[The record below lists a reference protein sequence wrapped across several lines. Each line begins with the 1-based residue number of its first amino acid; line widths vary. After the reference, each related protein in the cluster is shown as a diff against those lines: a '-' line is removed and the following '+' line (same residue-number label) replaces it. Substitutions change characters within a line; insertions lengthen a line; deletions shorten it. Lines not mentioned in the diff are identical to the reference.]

1 MQARHPATN
10 ERLSDSPHFTT
21 AAGHLLRDARQAIWS
36 SRLYRQTRRAGASIT
51 RPLRRVDISI
61 MYRRNLSAYTGISE
75 ANPKLN
81 IARCSSLAELDEAA
95 ELGRPDPHR
104 KELFRSRLQDGCACF
119 VARVGQTLVGYDWI
133 RLRPGIDDGDMVAL
147 GKTEVFTFDAYVAED
162 WRGARIH
169 RAMGAA
175 MLMFAKEQG
184 YTTAYTKVGIFNR
197 RSQKSTRRNG
207 WTSSGCVL
215 RVSRGRGWPVLTLYG
230 SSHPLYRS
238 FEAPAL
244 EIGLLMLILTFLS
257 DISDSLV

>member
-1 MQARHPATN
+1 
-10 ERLSDSPHFTT
+10 
-21 AAGHLLRDARQAIWS
+21 
-36 SRLYRQTRRAGASIT
+36 
-51 RPLRRVDISI
+51 

-244 EIGLLMLILTFLS
+244 EIGLLSSSSLS
-257 DISDSLV
+257 YQIFQTVLFEVHQTAQVITYLRRHPALLAAIAGKEIPQGYAAQTLAPDRLERGK